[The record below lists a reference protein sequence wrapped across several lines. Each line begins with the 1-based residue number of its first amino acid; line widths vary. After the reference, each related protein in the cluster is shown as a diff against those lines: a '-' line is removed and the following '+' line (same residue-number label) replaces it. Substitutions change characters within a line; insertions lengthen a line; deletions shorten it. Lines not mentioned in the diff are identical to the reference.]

1 MSAARRRRR
10 RAALPVLTSVLAH
23 GAILALIWATPRE
36 QPPAAPE
43 VPYVEVSL
51 VQPPPPPPP
60 PPEPAAGQAPAG
72 GSEAGSAAPAAA
84 PEPAPEPAAAPVPA
98 KPVLQPTPQPV
109 RKPEPTP
116 PPAPVKTPQP
126 ERRTP
131 PAPPTP
137 RPARPTPNPPTVT
150 PLTVA
155 APEPAVSFI
164 LLGDGALSGALT
176 AGSGGG
182 AGAGAG
188 QGAGSGLGQGSG
200 SGAGTGSGAG
210 SGSGVGSGSG
220 QGCDMVRRIQDALRN
235 DARITATIDQA
246 YRTSG
251 ASGRAILMWN
261 GDWLQSPGEAG
272 KGLAGVRQAIAVTV
286 GFSPRECKAER
297 VNGYVL
303 LTLSDRPGAPRV
315 ALGGGAW
322 RWSDLLSL

>member
-10 RAALPVLTSVLAH
+10 RAVLPVLASIAVH
-23 GAILALIWATPRE
+23 GGILALIWSTPRE
-36 QPPAAPE
+36 MLPAPPA

-51 VQPPPPPPP
+51 IQPPPPPPP

-72 GSEAGSAAPAAA
+72 GAEAGSAAPSPD
-84 PEPAPEPAAAPVPA
+84 PEPAPAPAASVPA
-98 KPVLQPTPQPV
+98 KPVPQPTPQPV
-109 RKPEPTP
+109 RKPAPTP
-116 PPAPVKTPQP
+116 TPAPVKTPEP
-126 ERRTP
+126 ERPAP

-137 RPARPTPNPPTVT
+137 RRVRPTPPSPTVA
-150 PLTVA
+150 PLTIS
-155 APEPAVSFI
+155 APEPAASFI

-176 AGSGGG
+176 AGRGGG
-182 AGAGAG
+182 AGAGSG
-188 QGAGSGLGQGSG
+188 QGAASGLGQGSG
-200 SGAGTGSGAG
+200 SGTGSGSGSG

-220 QGCDMVRRIQDALRN
+220 QGCDMVQRIQDALRN

-261 GDWLQSPGEAG
+261 GDWLQSPGEEG